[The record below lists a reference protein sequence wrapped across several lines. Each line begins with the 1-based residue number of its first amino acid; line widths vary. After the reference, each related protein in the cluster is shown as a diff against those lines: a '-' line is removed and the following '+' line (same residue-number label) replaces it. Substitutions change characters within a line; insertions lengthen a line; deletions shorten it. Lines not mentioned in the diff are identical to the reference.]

1 MREGVYAYPWPTH
14 VDVWQKPSQC
24 CNYLLTENKNFKKR
38 VTGSSL
44 SSVTL
49 LFQGLLTWLYFV
61 LRVIDGHVCGQW
73 DLAGIPCPA
82 QVAINLAIGP
92 GPAVSV
98 SSVMPL
104 EGLPTD
110 ASRKPALGW

>member
-1 MREGVYAYPWPTH
+1 MYDKKKR
-14 VDVWQKPSQC
+14 K
-24 CNYLLTENKNFKKR
+24 KKKKR

-49 LFQGLLTWLYFV
+49 LFQGLLMWLYFV
-61 LRVIDGHVCGQW
+61 LRVIDGHACGQW
-73 DLAGIPCPA
+73 DVAGIPCPA
-82 QVAINLAIGP
+82 QVAITLALGP

-98 SSVMPL
+98 GSVMPL

-110 ASRKPALGW
+110 ASQKPALL

>member
-1 MREGVYAYPWPTH
+1 MREGVYVYPWPTH

-24 CNYLLTENKNFKKR
+24 CNYPLTENKNFLKR

-49 LFQGLLTWLYFV
+49 LFQGLLMWLYFV

-73 DLAGIPCPA
+73 DVAGLPCPA
-82 QVAINLAIGP
+82 QVAITLA
-92 GPAVSV
+92 
-98 SSVMPL
+98 L
-104 EGLPTD
+104 
-110 ASRKPALGW
+110 ALGQL